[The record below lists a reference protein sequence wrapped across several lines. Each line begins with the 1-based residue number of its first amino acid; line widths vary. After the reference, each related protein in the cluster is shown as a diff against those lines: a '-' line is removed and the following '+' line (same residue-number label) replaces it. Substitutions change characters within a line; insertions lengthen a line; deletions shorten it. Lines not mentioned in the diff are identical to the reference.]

1 MEQYPATIP
10 NFGMKIKIFTISIK
24 ILVVINKI
32 INSERTHLSIM
43 RSISE
48 AILLLNWIKESG
60 ILASTDYGFLTN
72 LYIETVHLAEQQPSD
87 EEGRRMQRQLYRKA
101 HQISDRIDDLE
112 QHIDIFLSE
121 YFEATASQI
130 AEEEN
135 QDSDEQEYRRTV
147 IEVRDIS
154 IEWVWKIDTVEGP
167 IGEVPSTNEYDFTEF
182 DTGAIDDLVRE
193 WVEGYSTDI
202 EDHIDLDD
210 EDGSDQWDEILSIDF
225 DDELAPITI
234 TVNVELTVSWGEGS
248 GEDDGWRQY

>member
-1 MEQYPATIP
+1 
-10 NFGMKIKIFTISIK
+10 
-24 ILVVINKI
+24 
-32 INSERTHLSIM
+32 M

-48 AILLLNWIKESG
+48 SILLLNWIKESG
-60 ILASTDYGFLTN
+60 VLASTDYGFLTN

-101 HQISDRIDDLE
+101 YQISDRIDDLE

-121 YFEATASQI
+121 YFEATAGEI

-135 QDSDEQEYRRTV
+135 QDSDGKEFRRTV
-147 IEVRDIS
+147 IESRDIS
-154 IEWVWKIDTVEGP
+154 IEWNWTIENVEGP

-210 EDGSDQWDEILSIDF
+210 ENGSDQWDEILGIDF

-234 TVNVELTVSWGEGS
+234 SVNVELTVSWDEGS
-248 GEDDGWRQY
+248 GEDDGWSEY